1 MARPSIP
8 IDEIAALCG
17 AHIVHVSRL
26 ERLGLDRT
34 TIAKHCRTGG
44 PWRRMLPGVVK
55 LSNGPPTRDDRRRAA
70 LVYCGSGTVLTGADA
85 LALYGMERMPSPSG
99 PVHVLIDEDCRR
111 SGSGRVL
118 AERTIRLPV
127 ARPGRWPLA
136 PITRAALDLCRRL
149 TDRNEAR
156 ATLAEVVQRGRCSPL
171 ELSAE
176 LEAGSGRGS
185 ALSRAVLREIGVGI
199 RSVAEAQAR
208 ELILRSGLPLP
219 LWNASLFDRSGRF
232 VAIADVWFDE
242 VALAW
247 EIDSRQWHLGPEDH
261 ERTLEQH
268 SRLTAAGAIVLRTS
282 PTTLAVDDD
291 RVLMELC
298 TSYGHAASRPRPNL
312 IAVPADP
319 ASRTALSWTR

>member
-1 MARPSIP
+1 MSMARPSLP
-8 IDEIAALCG
+8 LDEIAALCG
-17 AHIVHVSRL
+17 ARIVHVSRL

-34 TIAKHCRTGG
+34 TIAKHCRPGG
-44 PWRRMLPGVVK
+44 PWRRLLPGVVK
-55 LSNGPPTRDDRRRAA
+55 LNNGPPTRDDRRRAA
-70 LVYCGSGTVLTGADA
+70 LIYCGRRTVLTGADA

-149 TDRNEAR
+149 TDRNEVR
-156 ATLAEVVQRGRCSPL
+156 ATLAEVVQRGRCSPI

-185 ALSRAVLREIGVGI
+185 ALPRAVLREIGVGV

-208 ELILRSGLPLP
+208 ELVLQSGLPLP
-219 LWNASLFDRSGRF
+219 LWNPTLFDRSGRF
-232 VAIADVWFDE
+232 VAMPDVWFDD

-247 EIDSRQWHLGPEDH
+247 EIDSRQWHLGPADH
-261 ERTLEQH
+261 ERTLDQH
-268 SRLTAAGAIVLRTS
+268 SRLTAAGATVLRSS
-282 PTTLAVDDD
+282 PTTLALDRE
-291 RVLMELC
+291 RVLEELGA
-298 TSYGHAASRPRPNL
+298 SYARAASRPRPNL

-319 ASRTALSWTR
+319 DLRAALS